1 MMRYWL
7 GGENQ
12 AFVQLLSMIERR
24 ERQGEGSGELGSDFS
39 RSFPNRAKRVWKEV
53 SSPYLKAED
62 DLDDF
67 LADGNEDDG
76 DDGAHVPINPHFT
89 PPEANQRDLM
99 SPEEKM
105 IEHLKKKNL
114 ERGSKENSDASSTS
128 IDGGK
133 SSDELEILSKNSAT
147 GDDDV
152 DVCESSGLVGREE
165 EECDEENEDEWMKS
179 KQYKSKAS
187 QNSTQDSDDDILFN
201 GDEDV
206 NTTAGAKKKLFDS
219 SDED

>member
-24 ERQGEGSGELGSDFS
+24 ERQGEGSGEVGSDFS
-39 RSFPNRAKRVWKEV
+39 RSFPNRARRVWKEV

-67 LADGNEDDG
+67 LADGSEDDG
-76 DDGAHVPINPHFT
+76 DDAEQVPINPHFT
-89 PPEANQRDLM
+89 PPAANQGDLM

-114 ERGSKENSDASSTS
+114 ERSGEVDSDSSSTS
-128 IDGGK
+128 NGDGGK
-133 SSDELEILSKNSAT
+133 SSDELEILPKNSYSSDNDDDIYEKSRLAKPEE
-147 GDDDV
+147 GDDD
-152 DVCESSGLVGREE
+152 
-165 EECDEENEDEWMKS
+165 EDDWMKS
-179 KQYKSKAS
+179 KQYKPKAS
-187 QNSTQDSDDDILFN
+187 QNSTQDSDDDHVFN
-201 GDEDV
+201 GDKDAP
-206 NTTAGAKKKLFDS
+206 TPLGAKKKLFDS
-219 SDED
+219 SDEE